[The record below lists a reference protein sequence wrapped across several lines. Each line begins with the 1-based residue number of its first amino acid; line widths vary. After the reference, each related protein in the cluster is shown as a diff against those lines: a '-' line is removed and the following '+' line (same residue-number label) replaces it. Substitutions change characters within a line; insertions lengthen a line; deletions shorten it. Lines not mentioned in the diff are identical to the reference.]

1 MGDPMGE
8 RGGLARTGAGND
20 EKRSG
25 FEAEPAAMFDGT
37 TLLRI
42 EVFQAR
48 PLPSATGPTG
58 FRIEPP
64 LAAAGAR
71 ISEDRTGTES

>member
-8 RGGLARTGAGND
+8 RGGLARSGAGND
-20 EKRSG
+20 EKRPG

-37 TLLRI
+37 TLLWI

-58 FRIEPP
+58 FSDR
-64 LAAAGAR
+64 AAARGGR
-71 ISEDRTGTES
+71 GPNQ